1 MKITLFNLVKKFKKE
16 AALVVIINVL
26 NAVLLALWP
35 LFTKYIIDNYIYR
48 NDVEGFPKLIAYM
61 LFFIVAMAG
70 IGLFV
75 TFMAGIFEK
84 KIILYLRSET
94 FLKAQK
100 LSAKYMDSHQVG
112 WMVSR
117 LVHDTMSIK
126 EAVAWDLFDMADG
139 ISRLIAILITML
151 MLNVRLTLYVL
162 ASVPFIAIFTYIF
175 QNKMMK
181 AQKDIKAASSDLTS
195 KLNEDIQGQKTI
207 KTLLRE
213 KENLEEFKEISA
225 RYERRSKH
233 SVTLQ
238 SLYIPSLTFLGS
250 IATAFILKDGGVA
263 AMAGTLTIGTLFA
276 MVQYSSEIYEPIRQV
291 ASVLK
296 ELISMQAS
304 IDRVNSILEADIDVY
319 DTKEIEAVYGD
330 ALEPPTKELPQMK
343 GEIEFKDVYFAYK
356 DDDYILKDFSL
367 KIAAGERIALV
378 GETGGGKSTI
388 INIASRF
395 YEPTKGHVYIDGIDY
410 KEMPLK
416 WVQMNLGY
424 VLQTPYLFSGSIRD
438 NILYGR
444 DDATEEDMLRAA
456 EVVGLDELVKSFKDG
471 YDTEVGEG
479 GGKLSQ
485 GEKQL
490 VSFARALIKDPAI
503 LILDEATSSVDTYQE
518 KRIQDAIE
526 KLLEGRTSITVAH
539 RLSTIVTS
547 DRILYIHQGRIAEM
561 GTHRELIEKKGMY
574 YNLYR
579 NQYIENQLDQI

>member
-1 MKITLFNLVKKFKKE
+1 MRISLINLVKKFKKE

-48 NDVEGFPKLIAYM
+48 NDVEGFPKFIVYM

-330 ALEPPTKELPQMK
+330 ALEPPTKPLPEMK

-356 DDDYILKDFSL
+356 DEDYILKDFSL

-395 YEPTKGHVYIDGIDY
+395 YEPTKGKVYIDGIDY

-444 DDATEEDMLRAA
+444 DDATEDDMLRAA
-456 EVVGLDELVKSFKDG
+456 KVVGLDELVKSFKDG

-561 GTHRELIEKKGMY
+561 GTHKELIAKKGMY
-574 YNLYR
+574 YQLYR
-579 NQYIENQLDQI
+579 NQFIESQLENI

>member
-319 DTKEIEAVYGD
+319 DTKEIEAIYGD
-330 ALEPPTKELPQMK
+330 ALEPPTKELPEMK

-356 DDDYILKDFSL
+356 DEDYILKDFSL

-574 YNLYR
+574 YQLYR
-579 NQYIENQLDQI
+579 NQFIESQLENI

>member
-48 NDVEGFPKLIAYM
+48 NDVEGFPKFIVYM
-61 LFFIVAMAG
+61 LFFIVVMAG

-250 IATAFILKDGGVA
+250 IATAFILKDGGVMA
-263 AMAGTLTIGTLFA
+263 IAGTLTIGTLFA
-276 MVQYSSEIYEPIRQV
+276 MVQYSTEIYEPIRQV

-304 IDRVNSILEADIDVY
+304 IDRVNSILEADVDVY
-319 DTKEIEAVYGD
+319 DTKEIEEIYGD
-330 ALEPPTKELPQMK
+330 ALEAPKKPLPAMK

-356 DDDYILKDFSL
+356 DEDYILKDFSL

-395 YEPTKGHVYIDGIDY
+395 YEPTRGKVYIDGIDY

-574 YNLYR
+574 YQLYR
-579 NQYIENQLDQI
+579 NQFIESQLDQI

>member
-1 MKITLFNLVKKFKKE
+1 MRISLINLVKKFKKE

-48 NDVEGFPKLIAYM
+48 NDVEGFPKFIAYM

-94 FLKAQK
+94 FLKVQK

-126 EAVAWDLFDMADG
+126 EAIAWDLFDMADG

-162 ASVPFIAIFTYIF
+162 ASVPFIAILTYIF

-319 DTKEIEAVYGD
+319 DTKEIEAIYGD

-561 GTHRELIEKKGMY
+561 GTHKELIAKKGMY
-574 YNLYR
+574 YQLYR
-579 NQYIENQLDQI
+579 NQFIENQLENI

>member
-1 MKITLFNLVKKFKKE
+1 MKISLFNLVKKFKKE

-48 NDVEGFPKLIAYM
+48 NDVEGFPKLIVYM

-276 MVQYSSEIYEPIRQV
+276 MVQYSTEIYEPIRQV
-291 ASVLK
+291 ASLMK

-304 IDRVNSILEADIDVY
+304 MDRVNSILEADIDVY

-367 KIAAGERIALV
+367 KIKDGERLALV

-395 YEPTKGHVYIDGIDY
+395 YEPTKGHVYIDGLDY

-456 EVVGLDELVKSFKDG
+456 EVVGLDEIVKSFKDG

-561 GTHRELIEKKGMY
+561 GTHKELIAKKGLY

-579 NQYIENQLDQI
+579 NQFIESQLDQI

>member
-48 NDVEGFPKLIAYM
+48 NDVEGFPKFIVYM

-162 ASVPFIAIFTYIF
+162 ASVPFIAILTYIF

-319 DTKEIEAVYGD
+319 DTKEIEEIYGD
-330 ALEPPTKELPQMK
+330 ALEPPTKELPPMK

-356 DDDYILKDFSL
+356 DEDYILKDFSL

-574 YNLYR
+574 YQLYR
-579 NQYIENQLDQI
+579 NQFIESQLENI

>member
-330 ALEPPTKELPQMK
+330 ALVSPTKELPPMK

-356 DDDYILKDFSL
+356 DEDYILKDFSL

-395 YEPTKGHVYIDGIDY
+395 YEPTRGKVYIDGIDY

-444 DDATEEDMLRAA
+444 DDATEDDMLRAA
-456 EVVGLDELVKSFKDG
+456 KVVGLDDIVASFKDG

-574 YNLYR
+574 YQLYR
-579 NQYIENQLDQI
+579 NQFIESQLENI

>member
-1 MKITLFNLVKKFKKE
+1 MKISLFNLVKKFKKE

-48 NDVEGFPKLIAYM
+48 NDVEGFPKLIVYM

-330 ALEPPTKELPQMK
+330 ALEPPTKPLPPMK

-395 YEPTKGHVYIDGIDY
+395 YEPTKGKVYIDGIDY

-574 YNLYR
+574 YQLYR
-579 NQYIENQLDQI
+579 NQFIESQLENI

>member
-1 MKITLFNLVKKFKKE
+1 MKISLFNLVKKFKKE

-48 NDVEGFPKLIAYM
+48 NDVEGFPKLIVYM

-162 ASVPFIAIFTYIF
+162 ASVPFIAFFTYIF

-250 IATAFILKDGGVA
+250 IATSFILKDGGVA

-330 ALEPPTKELPQMK
+330 ALEPPTKPLPPMK

-356 DDDYILKDFSL
+356 DEDYILKDFSL

-395 YEPTKGHVYIDGIDY
+395 YEPTKGKVYIDGIDY

-561 GTHRELIEKKGMY
+561 GTHRELIEKKGLY
-574 YNLYR
+574 YQLYR
-579 NQYIENQLDQI
+579 NQFIESQLENI

>member
-48 NDVEGFPKLIAYM
+48 NDVEGFPKFIAYM

-213 KENLEEFKEISA
+213 KENLEEFKEISK

-250 IATAFILKDGGVA
+250 IATAFIIKDGGAA
-263 AMAGTLTIGTLFA
+263 AMVGTLTIGTLFA

-319 DTKEIEAVYGD
+319 DTKEIEAIYGD

-561 GTHRELIEKKGMY
+561 GTHRELIEKKGLY

-579 NQYIENQLDQI
+579 NQFIESQLENI